1 MIDREELR
9 NAFLSFV
16 MPQIEGPRLKYSQSS
31 RSLTAHV
38 PEKVVFTP
46 KADVIQQLANAE
58 KWVETTVQAIAP
70 QAKIKKPLSKRA
82 SRRHRGRS
90 KRYLN

>member
-1 MIDREELR
+1 VIDREELR
-9 NAFLSFV
+9 DAFLAFV
-16 MPQIEGPRLKYSQSS
+16 MPNLEGPRLKYSDSS

-46 KADVIQQLANAE
+46 KSDVIQQLANAE
-58 KWVETTVQAIAP
+58 KWVETTVQAVIP

>member
-1 MIDREELR
+1 MIDHDELR
-9 NAFLSFV
+9 DAFLAFV
-16 MPQIEGPRLKYSQSS
+16 MPHLEGPRMKYSDSS

-46 KADVIQQLANAE
+46 KSDIIQQLANAE
-58 KWVETTVQAIAP
+58 KWVETTVQAAIP

-90 KRYLN
+90 KKYLN

>member
-1 MIDREELR
+1 MIDRDELR
-9 NAFLSFV
+9 DAFLAFI
-16 MPQIEGPRLKYSQSS
+16 MPSLEGPRLSYSESS

-46 KADVIQQLANAE
+46 NADVRQQLANAE
-58 KWVETTVQAIAP
+58 KWVETTVQATLP
-70 QAKIKKPLSKRA
+70 KAKIKKPLSKRA